1 MKPRKNNQ
9 GAAIGSQAI
18 RNIQNAIDTD
28 SDSYGSQGGLKEK
41 PVYVPKRGGKK
52 RNKNNNQNG
61 TSIGS
66 GETIDGCRVTTK
78 PPQIDWDKMDSDSEE
93 ASSVAAS

>member
-1 MKPRKNNQ
+1 MGPKKQ

-18 RNIQNAIDTD
+18 KNYANMIDTD

-52 RNKNNNQNG
+52 RNKKGENG

-66 GETIDGCRVTTK
+66 GETIDGC
-78 PPQIDWDKMDSDSEE
+78 
-93 ASSVAAS
+93 